1 MKPTPAIALGGHG
14 WEPALAPPS
23 EGADARLQVAE
34 HRGAVPAFIRL
45 AWADLAGQAAEP
57 NCFAEPWFVEAG
69 LRHLASGA
77 DIRMLVVSS
86 GSGELIGVMP
96 AVVSGSYGR
105 MRVRHVENWRHHH
118 DFLGTPLVR
127 RGRERA
133 FWTALLHHLDHAD
146 WAIGF
151 LHIDGLVENGPLH
164 GGLLEAA
171 RALGRGV
178 PTVHRVER
186 AALESGLTPEAY
198 YEGNVRKK
206 KRKELKRL
214 RNRLEEIGQVACTC
228 WQVGE
233 PVEPL
238 AEAFL
243 QLERSGWKGAAGSA
257 LGCAPATEGFFRDVV
272 RGAAAAGRLEMLK
285 LTLDEAPIAM
295 MVNFIAPP
303 GSFSFKIAHDERYAR
318 FSPGVLI
325 ELENL
330 RILERPDV
338 AWMDSCASEKHA
350 MIDSLWGERRSIVRV
365 TVPLSG
371 LRRRA
376 TFTACHTLERLSAA
390 RRGLRAKLEH
400 RA

>member
-1 MKPTPAIALGGHG
+1 MKPIPAIALGGHA
-14 WEPALAPPS
+14 WEPALAPRD
-23 EGADARLQVAE
+23 EGADTRLHVAE
-34 HRGAVPAFIRL
+34 HKGALPTFIRL

-69 LRHLASGA
+69 LRHLAPGA
-77 DIRMLVVSS
+77 DIRMLVIT
-86 GSGELIGVMP
+86 GTEGELIGVLP
-96 AVVSGSYGR
+96 AVISDSYGR
-105 MRVRHVENWRHHH
+105 MRIAHVENWRHHH

-133 FWTALLHHLDHAD
+133 FWRALLHHMDEAD
-146 WAIGF
+146 WASGF
-151 LHIDGLVENGPLH
+151 FHVDGLVEQGPLH
-164 GGLLEAA
+164 SGLLEAA
-171 RALGRGV
+171 KALGRKA

-186 AALESGLTPEAY
+186 AALESRLTPDAY

-214 RNRLEEIGQVACTC
+214 RNRLEELGDVGFAC
-228 WQVGE
+228 WQQGE
-233 PVEPL
+233 SVEPWCEEFL
-238 AEAFL
+238 A
-243 QLERSGWKGAAGSA
+243 LERSGWKGAAGSA
-257 LGCAPATEGFFRDVV
+257 LGCAPATADFFRDVLN
-272 RGAAAAGRLEMLK
+272 GAATAGRLEMLK
-285 LTLDEAPIAM
+285 LTLNEAPIAM
-295 MVNFIAPP
+295 MINFIAPP

-350 MIDSLWGERRSIVRV
+350 MIDSLWGERRSIIRV
-365 TVPLSG
+365 TVPLTG

-376 TFTACHTLERLSAA
+376 IFTTCHALERLSAA
-390 RRGLRAKLEH
+390 RRGLQARMGQWA
-400 RA
+400 